1 MPNTGRTNKRVSPG
15 APGRTINAFFQKQ
28 PALLCIVPRM
38 VPTIVTLSVARS
50 YHVFTYS
57 WKSLYTFPTYRANWT
72 DWTASM
78 LDLTG
83 NFSLIYFRKQ
93 GSSFHVRDKF
103 SGCNVRRDR
112 SLQQRQHHRMRL
124 RTDRK
129 VNSLSLLLRL
139 FSFRRLTLVIKAAM
153 YVLESVFEGRSSF
166 CIA

>member
-1 MPNTGRTNKRVSPG
+1 MYLFVKRWKIGFILGFIGKKEIESTPKDSTRVFPTKVSTFYRKIAKHPLNVQKSKRPG
-15 APGRTINAFFQKQ
+15 APGQTINAFFQKQ

-38 VPTIVTLSVARS
+38 VPSIVTLSATRS

-57 WKSLYTFPTYRANWT
+57 WKSLYTFATYRANWT

-93 GSSFHVRDKF
+93 GSSFHVCNKF

-124 RTDRK
+124 
-129 VNSLSLLLRL
+129 
-139 FSFRRLTLVIKAAM
+139 
-153 YVLESVFEGRSSF
+153 
-166 CIA
+166 